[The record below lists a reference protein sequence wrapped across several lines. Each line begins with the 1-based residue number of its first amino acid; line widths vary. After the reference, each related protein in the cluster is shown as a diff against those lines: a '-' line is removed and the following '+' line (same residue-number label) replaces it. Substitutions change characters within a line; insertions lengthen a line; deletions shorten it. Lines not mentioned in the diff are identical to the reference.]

1 MQMSLSQDITSTL
14 KMIELYSHQIE
25 AINKMKVGCI
35 LCGDVGTGKSRTAI
49 AYYYTKICKGHF
61 PITEKD
67 CWGIFKTP
75 RDLLIITTAKKRD
88 SYEWLDEL
96 IIFHLFENPEYNP
109 CNVKITIDSWN
120 NIGKYKNIQNTFV
133 IFDEQRIVG
142 SGSWVKSFL
151 KISNR
156 NPWILLTAT
165 PGDVWSDYIPV
176 FIANH
181 FYRNKTEFAIRHIVY
196 DRFAKYPKIN
206 HYVDVKELVEHR
218 NDILVMMEYKR
229 KTTRNR
235 FNTMCTYDKEL
246 YSKVVKDRWDPYDN
260 KPIEETGKLC
270 YLMRRVVNEDQSRV
284 NKVCKLLDEH
294 PRAIIFYNFTYELEA
309 LREMLDSIGYLY
321 SEWNGEK
328 HSPLPKGEAWVY
340 LVQYAAGAE
349 GWNCVETDTII
360 FYSLNYSY
368 RMTMQAEGRIDRLNT
383 TYTEL
388 YFYYLKSNAPIDKAI
403 SNALH
408 NKRNFNERTFLGL

>member
-1 MQMSLSQDITSTL
+1 MQMFLSQDITSTL
-14 KMIELYSHQIE
+14 KMIELYPHQIE
-25 AINKMKVGCI
+25 AISKMKNGCI

-49 AYYYTKICKGHF
+49 AYYY
-61 PITEKD
+61 EKVCD
-67 CWGIFKTP
+67 GRYPQPNKDFWGIFGSP

-88 SYEWLDEL
+88 SGEWLDEL
-96 IIFHLFENPEYNP
+96 AIFQLFTDPSCNP
-109 CNVKITIDSWN
+109 CNVKVTIDSWN
-120 NIGKYKNIQNTFV
+120 NIGKYKNIQNAFV

-142 SGSWVKSFL
+142 YGSWVKSFL

-156 NPWILLTAT
+156 NQWILLTAT

-181 FYRNKTEFAIRHIVY
+181 FYRNKSEFALRHIVY
-196 DRFAKYPKIN
+196 DRFAKYPKIS
-206 HYVDVKELVEHR
+206 YYIDVKELVKHR
-218 NDILVMMEYKR
+218 NDILIKMDFKR
-229 KTTRNR
+229 STQRIR
-235 FNTMCTYDKEL
+235 LNTMCEYNKEL

-270 YLMRRVVNEDQSRV
+270 YLMRKVVNDDHSRV
-284 NKVCKLLDEH
+284 NKVCTLLSKH
-294 PRAIIFYNFTYELEA
+294 PRVIIFYNFTYELEA

-328 HSPLPKGEAWVY
+328 HAPLPKGEAWVY

-349 GWNCVETDTII
+349 GWNCVETNTII

-383 TYTEL
+383 TYKEL
-388 YFYYLKSNAPIDKAI
+388 YFYYLKSSAPIDKAI

-408 NKRNFNERTFLGL
+408 NKQNFNERTFLGL

>member
-96 IIFHLFENPEYNP
+96 IIFHLFENQEHNP

-206 HYVDVKELVEHR
+206 HYVDVKELIEHR

-309 LREMLDSIGYLY
+309 LREMLDSIEYLY
-321 SEWNGEK
+321 SEWNGDK
-328 HSPLPKGEAWVY
+328 HNPLPKGEAWVY

-388 YFYYLKSNAPIDKAI
+388 YFYYLKSSAPIDKAI